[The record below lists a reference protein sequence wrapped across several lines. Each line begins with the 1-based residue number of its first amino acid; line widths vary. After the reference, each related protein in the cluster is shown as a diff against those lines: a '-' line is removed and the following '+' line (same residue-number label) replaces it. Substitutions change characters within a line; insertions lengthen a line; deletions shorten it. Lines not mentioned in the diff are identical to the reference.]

1 MYSLFLGNA
10 TTFQF
15 DQCNE
20 AFCSEKSIEYDAPKS
35 QLSIL
40 LEDSPRCTQELT
52 FHCFMAP
59 VMVSAIFVFL
69 FLIIQSTSLENS
81 TTGIAIV
88 PSAVQW
94 NFFHHLLLFQPI
106 PKQQTI

>member
-1 MYSLFLGNA
+1 MYPLFLGND

-40 LEDSPRCTQELT
+40 LEESPRCTQELT
-52 FHCFMAP
+52 FHCFFAP
-59 VMVSAIFVFL
+59 VMVSVIFD
-69 FLIIQSTSLENS
+69 SSMYPSLENS
-81 TTGIAIV
+81 TTGIAKIL
-88 PSAVQW
+88 SAV
-94 NFFHHLLLFQPI
+94 
-106 PKQQTI
+106 